1 MFLDFI
7 SYSGGPLPE
16 ELLPQT
22 KQPVRILWGEKDPWE
37 PINLG
42 RAYAN
47 FDCVDEF
54 VPLPNGGHCPMDGEA
69 SYENVN
75 LEILRFMKDIKK
87 KK

>member
-16 ELLPQT
+16 ELLPLT
-22 KQPVRILWGEKDPWE
+22 KQPVRILWGEKDAWE

-42 RAYAN
+42 RAYAD

-54 VPLPNGGHCPMDGEA
+54 VPLPNAGHCPMDQVPDR
-69 SYENVN
+69 VN
-75 LEILRFMKDIKK
+75 SEILRFMKDIKRK
-87 KK
+87 